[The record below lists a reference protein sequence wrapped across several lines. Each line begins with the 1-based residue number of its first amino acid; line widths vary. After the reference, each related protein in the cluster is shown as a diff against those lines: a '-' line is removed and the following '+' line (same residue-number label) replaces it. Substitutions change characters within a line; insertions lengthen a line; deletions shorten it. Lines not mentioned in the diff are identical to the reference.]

1 MGKVLMRPGGG
12 ATDLDL
18 VDVSPSDV
26 LRGKTY
32 MDREGEPQVGSMPNI
47 STGRTVTLPSGKNV
61 AVFDNMEKRNDTFMV
76 LKADNFSAG
85 YIDRDLEVGIDATKL
100 GDAVAKYVVEGN
112 TFTAKSGVK
121 QTGLMPNND
130 SAKKSNN
137 VEIKTNS
144 AFIRIPN
151 GAYFKGT
158 DGKDPTIE
166 LSKDTVAKMAA
177 DMFGLAVV
185 TNFKLAQLYS
195 SKVSMTWTLSP
206 NQRTSYD
213 KTEFTDTKT
222 RHGLCTGFEV
232 SIVAGSAST
241 RHYIPYNQN
250 TSIYDYTS
258 DIIPIGDVTVHVR
271 PYIRV
276 DDTYI
281 IYGKHASSSM
291 AINNINGSLNISN
304 GRDLNAGIGQTVVP
318 AGVRY
323 MAYVLVGN
331 GGAGSDCW
339 KDNGEKRTRYVCGGG
354 GGGGY
359 FKEGLI
365 SVIPGETISYKLSRA
380 FYSNGAA
387 RNWNPNPTTVV
398 FGNNR
403 LVLSVED
410 GKNSAQPYV
419 MGNGE
424 YAGTIS
430 PNGGNGGSGGGPGGF
445 TSTGAGSR
453 NYSPGNGGSD
463 GSGGTAGEMPN
474 YNPGTGQGSTTR
486 SRLTGVLYSGGGGG
500 GGPTYEREVTTY
512 PNGGAGGGGGGGT
525 AHVEAARG
533 TDGLGGGGG
542 GGGKYGA
549 GTASNSYGAAA
560 GGFGCI
566 YLEWGDRVMEVYR
579 NEILAM
585 ERG

>member
-1 MGKVLMRPGGG
+1 MRPGGG

-85 YIDRDLEVGIDATKL
+85 YVDRDLEVGIDATKL

-121 QTGLMPNND
+121 QTGLLPNND
-130 SAKKSNN
+130 SAKKSSN

-232 SIVAGSAST
+232 SIIAGSAST

-291 AINNINGSLNISN
+291 VINNINGNLNISN

-331 GGAGSDCW
+331 GGKGSDCW

-387 RNWNPNPTTVV
+387 RNWNNNPTTVV

-474 YNPGTGQGSTTR
+474 YNPGAGQGSTTR

>member
-85 YIDRDLEVGIDATKL
+85 YVDRDLEVGIDATKL

-112 TFTAKSGVK
+112 TFTSKSGVK

-130 SAKKSNN
+130 SAKKSSN

-232 SIVAGSAST
+232 TIAGST
-241 RHYIPYNQN
+241 NIRQYIPYNQN

-258 DIIPIGDVTVHVR
+258 DIIPLGNVTVHVR

-281 IYGKHASSSM
+281 IYGKTTSSSIV
-291 AINNINGSLNISN
+291 INNINGSFSIADVSKNTGNL
-304 GRDLNAGIGQTVVP
+304 TVP

-323 MAYVLVGN
+323 MAYVMVGF
-331 GGAGSDCW
+331 GSAGSDGAKHGGNK
-339 KDNGEKRTRYVCGGG
+339 KDYKVGGG
-354 GGGGY
+354 GGAGGK
-359 FKEGLI
+359 FKEGI
-365 SVIPGETISYKLSRA
+365 VQVIPGENISYYLATGYGEGVKPGTLI
-380 FYSNGAA
+380 
-387 RNWNPNPTTVV
+387 

-403 LVLSVED
+403 LTLTVENALS
-410 GKNSAQPYV
+410 SPYYIY
-419 MGNGE
+419 NDTA
-424 YAGTIS
+424 YST
-430 PNGGNGGSGGGPGGF
+430 PNGASGGSGGGAGNR
-445 TSTGAGSR
+445 SGAGGR
-453 NYSPGNGGSD
+453 GGSNGSNGESTNS
-463 GSGGTAGEMPN
+463 GSGGS
-474 YNPGTGQGSTTR
+474 GQGSTTR
-486 SRLTGVLYSGGGGG
+486 SKLTGVLYC
-500 GGPTYEREVTTY
+500 
-512 PNGGAGGGGGGGT
+512 GAGGGGGTYYESESVPFSFNGGEGGGGSGGSGLSNGGRGT
-525 AHVEAARG
+525 A
-533 TDGLGGGGG
+533 GLGGGGG
-542 GGGKYGA
+542 GGGGFGA
-549 GTASNSYGAAA
+549 NQVLNGSRGS
-560 GGFGCI
+560 GGGGCGCI

>member
-1 MGKVLMRPGGG
+1 MRPGGG

-32 MDREGEPQVGSMPNI
+32 MDREGEPHVGSMPNI

-85 YIDRDLEVGIDATKL
+85 YVDRDLEVGIDATKL

-331 GGAGSDCW
+331 GGNGSDCW

-387 RNWNPNPTTVV
+387 RNRNPNPTTVV

>member
-85 YIDRDLEVGIDATKL
+85 YVDRDLEVGIDASKL

-232 SIVAGSAST
+232 TIAGST
-241 RHYIPYNQN
+241 NIRQYIPYNQN

-258 DIIPIGDVTVHVR
+258 DIIPLGNVTVHVR

-281 IYGKHASSSM
+281 IYGKTVSSSM
-291 AINNINGSLNISN
+291 VINNINGNLNISN

-331 GGAGSDCW
+331 GGNGSDCW

-387 RNWNPNPTTVV
+387 RNWNNNPTTVV

-512 PNGGAGGGGGGGT
+512 SNGGAGGGGGGGT

>member
-579 NEILAM
+579 DEILAM

>member
-1 MGKVLMRPGGG
+1 
-12 ATDLDL
+12 
-18 VDVSPSDV
+18 
-26 LRGKTY
+26 
-32 MDREGEPQVGSMPNI
+32 MPNI

-85 YIDRDLEVGIDATKL
+85 YVDRDLEVGIDATKL

-222 RHGLCTGFEV
+222 RHGICTGFEV
-232 SIVAGSAST
+232 TIAGST
-241 RHYIPYNQN
+241 NIRQYIPYNQN

-258 DIIPIGDVTVHVR
+258 DIIPLGNVTVHVR

-281 IYGKHASSSM
+281 IYGKTTSSSM
-291 AINNINGSLNISN
+291 VINNINGNLNISN

-331 GGAGSDCW
+331 GGNGSDCW

-387 RNWNPNPTTVV
+387 RNWNNNPTTVV

>member
-85 YIDRDLEVGIDATKL
+85 YVDRDLEVGIDATKL

-213 KTEFTDTKT
+213 KTDFTDTKT

-339 KDNGEKRTRYVCGGG
+339 KDNGEKHTRYVCGGG

-387 RNWNPNPTTVV
+387 RNWNQNPTTVV

-424 YAGTIS
+424 YARTIS
-430 PNGGNGGSGGGPGGF
+430 PDGGNGGSGGGPGGF

>member
-1 MGKVLMRPGGG
+1 MRPGGG

-76 LKADNFSAG
+76 LKADNFSEG
-85 YIDRDLEVGIDATKL
+85 YVDRDLEVGIDATKL

-222 RHGLCTGFEV
+222 RHGLCTGFELT
-232 SIVAGSAST
+232 IVAGFANI
-241 RHYIPYNQN
+241 RQYIPYNQN

-258 DIIPIGDVTVHVR
+258 DIIPLGNVTVHVR

-281 IYGKHASSSM
+281 IYGKTVSSSIV
-291 AINNINGSLNISN
+291 INNINGNLNISN

-331 GGAGSDCW
+331 GGNGSDCW

-387 RNWNPNPTTVV
+387 RNWNNNPTTVV

-445 TSTGAGSR
+445 TSTGTGSR

-525 AHVEAARG
+525 AHVEAAQG

>member
-1 MGKVLMRPGGG
+1 MRPGGG

-85 YIDRDLEVGIDATKL
+85 YVDRDLEVGIDATKL

-130 SAKKSNN
+130 SAKKSSN

-232 SIVAGSAST
+232 TIAGST
-241 RHYIPYNQN
+241 NIRQYIPYNQN

-258 DIIPIGDVTVHVR
+258 DIIPLGNVTVHVR

-281 IYGKHASSSM
+281 IYGKTVSSSM
-291 AINNINGSLNISN
+291 VINNINGNLNISN
-304 GRDLNAGIGQTVVP
+304 GRDLNAGIGQIVVP

-331 GGAGSDCW
+331 GGSGSDCSEESRET
-339 KDNGEKRTRYVCGGG
+339 NRRTRTTYTCGGG

-359 FKEGLI
+359 FKEG
-365 SVIPGETISYKLSRA
+365 VIKVVPGETISYRLSRS
-380 FYSNGAA
+380 FISNGAA
-387 RNWNPNPTTVV
+387 RSWNLDPTTVV

-403 LVLSVED
+403 LTLTVEN
-410 GKNSAQPYV
+410 GANATV
-419 MGNGE
+419 MYNNGRE
-424 YAGTIS
+424 IVPVRS
-430 PNGGNGGSGGGPGGF
+430 RDGGNGGSGGGVGGGSSTGPGGGQ
-445 TSTGAGSR
+445 SAPSAGGS
-453 NYSPGNGGSD
+453 NGSD
-463 GSGGTAGEMPN
+463 GVPRGVGT
-474 YNPGTGQGSTTR
+474 PGTGQHTATT
-486 SRLTGVLYSGGGGG
+486 SRLTKVLYAGGGGG

-525 AHVEAARG
+525 AHMWAASG

-542 GGGKYGA
+542 GGGTDGA
-549 GTASNSYGAAA
+549 HVNIEASR
-560 GGFGCI
+560 GGGGGGYGCI

>member
-1 MGKVLMRPGGG
+1 MRPGGG

-85 YIDRDLEVGIDATKL
+85 YVDRDLEVGIDATKL

-258 DIIPIGDVTVHVR
+258 DIVPLGNVVVYVR
-271 PYIRV
+271 PYVRV
-276 DDTYI
+276 TDANI
-281 IYGKHASSSM
+281 IFGKHVSSIIT
-291 AINNINGSLNISN
+291 INNINGSLNISN

-331 GGAGSDCW
+331 GGNGSDCW

-387 RNWNPNPTTVV
+387 RNWNNNPTTVV

-419 MGNGE
+419 IGNGE

>member
-1 MGKVLMRPGGG
+1 MRPGGG

-76 LKADNFSAG
+76 LKADNFSVG
-85 YIDRDLEVGIDATKL
+85 YVDRDLEVGIDATKL

-121 QTGLMPNND
+121 QIGLMPNND

-258 DIIPIGDVTVHVR
+258 DIIPLGDVTVHVR

-281 IYGKHASSSM
+281 IYGKHVSSSSM

-331 GGAGSDCW
+331 GGDGSDCSEESIEH
-339 KDNGEKRTRYVCGGG
+339 GRREYTRYTCGGG

-365 SVIPGETISYKLSRA
+365 SVIPGETISYKLSGA

-387 RNWNPNPTTVV
+387 RNWNQNPTTVV

-403 LVLSVED
+403 LTLTVE
-410 GKNSAQPYV
+410 
-419 MGNGE
+419 NG
-424 YAGTIS
+424 ANATIMYNNGRETTPVRS
-430 PNGGNGGSGGGPGGF
+430 RDGGNGGSGGGVGGG
-445 TSTGAGSR
+445 SVTGAGGGQNAPSAGGS
-453 NYSPGNGGSD
+453 NGGDGLSPGF
-463 GSGGTAGEMPN
+463 GT
-474 YNPGTGQGSTTR
+474 PGTGQHTSTT
-486 SRLTGVLYSGGGGG
+486 SKLTKVLYSGGGGG
-500 GGPTYEREVTTY
+500 GGPTYEREVTRY

-525 AHVEAARG
+525 AHMSAAAG

-542 GGGKYGA
+542 GGGTYGSHVNYA
-549 GTASNSYGAAA
+549 GSRGSAG

-579 NEILAM
+579 DEILAM

>member
-1 MGKVLMRPGGG
+1 MRPGGG

-61 AVFDNMEKRNDTFMV
+61 AVFDNVEKRNDTFMV
-76 LKADNFSAG
+76 LKADNFTPG
-85 YIDRDLEVGIDATKL
+85 YVDRDLEVGIDATKL
-100 GDAVAKYVVEGN
+100 GDTVAKYVVEGN
-112 TFTAKSGVK
+112 TFTSKSGVK

-130 SAKKSNN
+130 SAKKSDR
-137 VEIKTNS
+137 VEIKTDS
-144 AFIRIPN
+144 ALIRIPS
-151 GAYFKGT
+151 GAYFNGT
-158 DGKDPTIE
+158 DGKDPSIE
-166 LSKDTVAKMAA
+166 LSKATVAKMAA

-232 SIVAGSAST
+232 SIISGST
-241 RHYIPYNQN
+241 VVKNIVPYNQN

-258 DIIPIGDVTVHVR
+258 DIIPNGSVTVDIK
-271 PYIRV
+271 PYIRIADNHIV
-276 DDTYI
+276 A
-281 IYGKHASSSM
+281 GKTSSSH
-291 AINNINGSLNISN
+291 IDITNINGNLNISSSQNLN
-304 GRDLNAGIGQTVVP
+304 GGVGQTVVP
-318 AGVRY
+318 SGVRY

-331 GGAGSDCW
+331 GGGGSHCY
-339 KDNGEKRTRYVCGGG
+339 KDEGGDSYHYNCGGG

-359 FKEGLI
+359 FKEGI
-365 SVIPGETISYKLSRA
+365 IRVIPGEVISYKMSTIE
-380 FYSNGAA
+380 YSLQKNNKKYYG
-387 RNWNPNPTTVV
+387 PTTVV

-403 LVLSVED
+403 LVLSVENGAD
-410 GKNSAQPYV
+410 CMHVYKDNYGFYV
-419 MGNGE
+419 AM
-424 YAGTIS
+424 S
-430 PNGGNGGSGGGPGGF
+430 SNGGNGGSGGGPGGF
-445 TSTGAGSR
+445 SSTGAGSKD
-453 NYSPGNGGSD
+453 YYPGNGGSD
-463 GSGGTAGEMPN
+463 GGNGTAGDLPVN
-474 YNPGTGQGSTTR
+474 VNAPGTGQGSTTR

-500 GGPTYEREVTTY
+500 GGPEYHMYTPY
-512 PNGGAGGGGGGGT
+512 PNGGAGGGGNGGNGRMGGT
-525 AHVEAARG
+525 NG

-542 GGGKYGA
+542 GGGNFGA
-549 GTASNSYGAAA
+549 GDRRKAYGGSA
-560 GGFGCI
+560 GGYGCI
-566 YLEWGDRVMEVYR
+566 YLEWGDRVMEVYK

>member
-1 MGKVLMRPGGG
+1 MRPGGG

-85 YIDRDLEVGIDATKL
+85 YVDRDLEVGIDASKL

-331 GGAGSDCW
+331 GGNGSDCW

-387 RNWNPNPTTVV
+387 RNWNNNPTTVV

-474 YNPGTGQGSTTR
+474 YNPGAGQGSTTR